1 MHLSE
6 IKLSG
11 FKSFADTTRLH
22 LPPDLT
28 AVVGPNGCGK
38 SNIADAIRWVLGEQS
53 AKSLRGESMQDVIFG
68 GAEKRKA
75 LPYAEVVLTFR
86 DCEDYLGAEYP
97 EVEVTRRVHRD
108 GGGEYRINGRTVRRK
123 DLQRLFMDTGMGRVA
138 YSFLVQGQ
146 VDQILSSNPTD
157 RRIIFEEAAGISKYK
172 SQRREA
178 LNKLA
183 LVDGNLARVADILAE
198 VSRQMGTLR
207 RQASKALR
215 YRRVRHRCTFLEQA
229 LQAREVREL
238 DERIAANEQA
248 LARARATEAGR
259 REEVATLEGQQAH
272 LQEQRA
278 ACQREMEGVQDE
290 VYEQRSAAEAAAQQ
304 IQLLQE
310 RRKDFEQRRHH
321 LGEEIE
327 RIGKQRAEEEAS
339 AEEERQTRQAQ
350 LELLTGT
357 DAENQ
362 RHEEAVREVATRLA
376 DREASLR
383 TLRDQLRKREE
394 TLARLRSEVSHLEL
408 ELKSFEVRQGHA
420 RDQLTE
426 ARNERERL
434 EREIGERQEDW
445 ATARRE
451 TAEAEQATADLRAE
465 LEDLRTRHRDLQ
477 ADVQEEDRHLA
488 RLAARRQVLQDL
500 QDRLEG
506 YGEGT
511 RQLLQSEDGPE
522 GELLN
527 RLLQVEPGTATAV
540 EALLGEA
547 AGALLL
553 AGTPETGTLLA
564 SLRESGAGRT
574 ALLDPSLRL
583 PTAAPPTPA
592 PPGLRP
598 ALEIVRGRDEA
609 IHTLLEVLLT
619 DCFLAD
625 SEDDFLRW
633 RREHPEARY
642 HQVATPEGTVFGASG
657 LILRGHSGG
666 EDSSLLGREEEIRRI
681 DTETRERQDRWDR
694 LRAEAHRLRGE
705 AETCESRL
713 EAGRQ
718 EENRH
723 RQERD
728 ALERS
733 LQALRK
739 DAENRAATIKQAQAE
754 LEKLEGDR
762 DRQAGE
768 LAGRRR
774 SLEREEATRDGER
787 QQADREEEAIARLR
801 EEREER
807 QAAWN
812 QARMDH
818 AGRQQALQLAE
829 RGLSEAERRTA
840 ELQRLQASHEAERET
855 LADRIQ
861 QTHREEEQHEQARHA
876 ASGKI
881 GSLREKLE
889 TEREKLRGW
898 DHQLETTAEKV
909 RALQKAREE
918 AADALREHELALAR
932 DHSRRETLLEQSENA
947 GIADLR
953 GIDPRRALW
962 EADRDLG
969 RGPSLDDESGEEDPD
984 ATPAGDAP
992 EPDEEELAAYTS
1004 PDWQS
1009 LAEEAGR
1016 LRSKLQSMGSVNL
1029 VAIEE
1034 YRELRERHAQLQ
1046 QQSEDLWQSKEEL
1059 VRAIDEINETSQT
1072 LFAETFA
1079 KIRENFRETYQHLTG
1094 GGEGD
1099 LELIE
1104 AESGD
1109 TLEAGVEIR
1118 ARPPGVRTSSL
1129 SLLSGGQRTMAAV
1142 ALLFAIYRVKPS
1154 PFCVLDELDAP
1165 LDDANVVRFTEMLQ
1179 QFTRFSQ
1186 FLVITHNKRTIAAA
1200 RSIYGV
1206 TMQEKGV
1213 SQLVSMRFNQHT
1225 EKAEAMAAEPAG
1237 ASPSGPAGTG

>member
-68 GAEKRKA
+68 GAEQRRA

-108 GGGEYRINGRTVRRK
+108 GGGEYRINGRAVRRK

-157 RRIIFEEAAGISKYK
+157 RRMIFEEAAGISKYK

-183 LVDGNLARVADILAE
+183 LVDGNLARVADILTE

-215 YRRVRHRCTFLEQA
+215 YRRLRHRCTYLEQA

-238 DERIAANEQA
+238 DERMATSEQA
-248 LARARATEAGR
+248 LAAARAAETER
-259 REEVATLEGQQAH
+259 RDQVAALEGQQARF
-272 LQEQRA
+272 QEKRA
-278 ACQREMEGVQDE
+278 ACQQEMERVQDE
-290 VYEQRSAAEAAAQQ
+290 VYEQRSTAEAASQQ
-304 IQLLQE
+304 IRLLEE
-310 RRKDFEQRRHH
+310 RRKDFEQRRRH

-327 RIGKQRAEEEAS
+327 RIGKQQAEEEAS
-339 AEEERQTRQAQ
+339 AEEERQTRQMQ

-357 DAENQ
+357 DEENRRQ
-362 RHEEAVREVATRLA
+362 EEAVQEVAARLTE
-376 DREASLR
+376 REGQLR
-383 TLRDQLRKREE
+383 TLRDHLRERED

-420 RDQLTE
+420 RDQLAE
-426 ARNERERL
+426 AREEYERL
-434 EREIGERQEDW
+434 GREIEERQEDW
-445 ATARRE
+445 TTAGRE
-451 TAEAEQATADLRAE
+451 TAEAEKTTARLREE
-465 LEDLRTRHRDLQ
+465 LEELRTRHRDVQ
-477 ADVQEEDRHLA
+477 GEVQEEDRHLA

-511 RQLLQSEDGPE
+511 RQLLQAKDGPE
-522 GELLN
+522 GELFN

-553 AGTPETGTLLA
+553 TGAGGTETLLA
-564 SLRESGAGRT
+564 SLRDSGAGRT
-574 ALLDPSLRL
+574 ALLDPTLRL
-583 PTAAPPTPA
+583 RPTVPPPAAPA
-592 PPGLRP
+592 GLRS
-598 ALEIVRGRDEA
+598 ALEAVRGHDETVRA
-609 IHTLLEVLLT
+609 LLEVLLA

-625 SEDDFLRW
+625 SEEHFLRW
-633 RREHPEARY
+633 RQEHPAAQF

-666 EDSSLLGREEEIRRI
+666 EDSSLLAREEEIRRI
-681 DTETRERQDRWDR
+681 DAEKKERQARWDR
-694 LRAEAHRLRGE
+694 LRADALRLREE
-705 AETCESRL
+705 AENCESRL

-728 ALERS
+728 SLERS
-733 LQALRK
+733 LEALRR
-739 DAENRAATIKQAQAE
+739 DAENRSATINHSQKE

-762 DRQAGE
+762 DRQARE
-768 LAGRRR
+768 LAERR
-774 SLEREEATRDGER
+774 SSLQREETARDEER
-787 QQADREEEAIARLR
+787 QRTEQEEAAIARLR
-801 EEREER
+801 EERETR

-812 QARMDH
+812 EARMDH

-829 RGLSEAERRTA
+829 RGLSEAERRKT
-840 ELQRLQASHEAERET
+840 ELERLKTSHEAERES
-855 LADRIQ
+855 LATRTE
-861 QTHREEEQHEQARHA
+861 QTHREEEQQEQTRQA
-876 ASGKI
+876 ASEAIVG
-881 GSLREKLE
+881 LREQLD
-889 TEREKLRGW
+889 TAREELRGW
-898 DHQLETTAEKV
+898 DQQLASTAEKV
-909 RALQKAREE
+909 RELQKAREE
-918 AADALREHELALAR
+918 AADTLREHELALAR
-932 DHSRRETLLEQSENA
+932 DRSRRETLLEQSENA

-969 RGPSLDDESGEEDPD
+969 RGPSLEDEAAEEDPD
-984 ATPAGDAP
+984 ATPAEEAA
-992 EPDEEELAAYTS
+992 EPGEDELAAYAQ
-1004 PDWQS
+1004 PDWES
-1009 LAEEAGR
+1009 LAGEAGR

-1034 YRELRERHAQLQ
+1034 YRELRQRHAQLQ

-1104 AESGD
+1104 DESGD
-1109 TLEAGVEIR
+1109 KLEAGVEIR
-1118 ARPPGVRTSSL
+1118 ARPPGVRTGTL

-1165 LDDANVVRFTEMLQ
+1165 LDDANVVRFTEMLRE
-1179 QFTRFSQ
+1179 FTRFSQ

-1200 RSIYGV
+1200 QSIYGV

-1225 EKAEAMAAEPAG
+1225 EKAEAVAAGSAEAPA
-1237 ASPSGPAGTG
+1237 ASPAANG